1 MEQKDR
7 YLNCSKWLCGPI
19 GLQVNLIIVL
29 CIYWITN
36 LEPIF
41 LFVMYIYILSQWN
54 KSHIRKVFSIIY
66 LECPEKFRKIHWAVS
81 ASQHN
86 SQGKLYI
93 QGTSIYLAHF
103 PFLKYGILDTN
114 SVSASIWC
122 RKSLTVFIYTDTV
135 EIQGILGTSW
145 WDLLGSLSWRS
156 ALAS

>member
-1 MEQKDR
+1 MWPHRTSSQSHNCFM
-7 YLNCSKWLCGPI
+7 YLLNNQSWTYISICHI
-19 GLQVNLIIVL
+19 
-29 CIYWITN
+29 
-36 LEPIF
+36 
-41 LFVMYIYILSQWN
+41 YIYILSQWN
-54 KSHIRKVFSIIY
+54 KSHIMKVFSIIY

-156 ALAS
+156 ALAI